1 MHFPIF
7 WRAFIYITA
16 TTKWSQH
23 VWNLNFDHQ
32 NGMKEWNIA
41 VRTENHMNYTKSQST
56 NTVINLVKHMRR
68 QVYVMV
74 DCR

>member
-1 MHFPIF
+1 M
-7 WRAFIYITA
+7 
-16 TTKWSQH
+16 
-23 VWNLNFDHQ
+23 WNLNFDHQ
-32 NGMKEWNIA
+32 NGMKELNIA